1 MKASRR
7 DDVLDTDYEALKKVA
22 LDYRRASENGGDIE

>member
-7 DDVLDTDYEALKKVA
+7 DDVLDTEYEALKKVA
-22 LDYRRASENGGDIE
+22 LDYRRAFKEGGDNE